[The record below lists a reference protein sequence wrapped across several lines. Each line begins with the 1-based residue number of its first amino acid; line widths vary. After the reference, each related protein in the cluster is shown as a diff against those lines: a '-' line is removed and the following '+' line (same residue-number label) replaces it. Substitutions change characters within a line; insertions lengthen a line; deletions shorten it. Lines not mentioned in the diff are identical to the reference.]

1 MNTTKLYQ
9 IITEN
14 RNGIEAGVYDIL
26 LGIVKEE
33 LAKECEKAAGRK
45 ANVRKAAERMLSK
58 DPTREYL
65 TKTQVRTINGVKYYA
80 QIDGFRMS
88 WSTIDF
94 GFGTCEENMSINFE
108 RIIEYRYK
116 NPGTVKVN
124 KADLMNHIKT
134 MKYSDYACHG
144 IVPYT
149 IKFGNGCEIDLNPK
163 YLKDAL
169 DFTETDELTVDFGV
183 KGAGAYPVMLHN
195 IKEDRHALVLPI
207 RR

>member
-58 DPTREYL
+58 DQTRPYL

-88 WSTIDF
+88 WSPIDF
-94 GFGTCEENMSINFE
+94 GFGTCEENESINFE
-108 RIIEYRYK
+108 RIIDFKYK
-116 NPGTVKVN
+116 NRGTVTIN
-124 KADLMNHIKT
+124 KADVIQFTKEHR
-134 MKYSDYACHG
+134 SDRT
-144 IVPYT
+144 PYRVDY
-149 IKFGNGCEIDLNPK
+149 GNGNYILLNPRF
-163 YLKDAL
+163 LKDAM
-169 DFTETDELTVDFGV
+169 DFTETNELVVDLDNEFGN
-183 KGAGAYPVMLHN
+183 YPIMLHN
-195 IKEDRHALVLPI
+195 EKEDRHALVLPI

>member
-14 RNGIEAGVYDIL
+14 KNGIEAGVYDVL

-58 DPTREYL
+58 DQTRTYL
-65 TKTQVRTINGVKYYA
+65 TKTQVFTWNDETYYA
-80 QIDGFRMS
+80 QIDGFRMC
-88 WSTIDF
+88 WSKIDF
-94 GFGTCEENMSINFE
+94 GFEKEIDNPINCE
-108 RIIEYRYK
+108 RIIDFRYK
-116 NPGTVKVN
+116 EPGIVKVN

-195 IKEDRHALVLPI
+195 VKEDRHALVLPI